1 MKKYIFYLIAFLAV
15 SCEDVLDKKNLGAID
30 DSYVWSDP
38 NMIELNV
45 NSFYANW
52 MPTGLFERPGLAEL
66 GIISDEARSGY
77 NGRAVNWI
85 NGVLVPIV
93 RMYRIKNGIMVVYAR
108 LMSFCRILKN
118 DIFYQLMLLRL
129 KRNDVTV
136 L

>member
-85 NGVLVPIV
+85 NGVRFGADRTDV
-93 RMYRIKNGIMVVYAR
+93 IMVVYAR

>member
-1 MKKYIFYLIAFLAV
+1 
-15 SCEDVLDKKNLGAID
+15 
-30 DSYVWSDP
+30 
-38 NMIELNV
+38 MIELNV

-85 NGVLVPIV
+85 NGVRFGADRTDVP
-93 RMYRIKNGIMVVYAR
+93 YQKWYYGGIRKANE
-108 LMSFCRILKN
+108 FCRILKN

>member
-77 NGRAVNWI
+77 NGRAVNWCAFWCRSY
-85 NGVLVPIV
+85 GCTVSKMVLWW
-93 RMYRIKNGIMVVYAR
+93 YTQG
-108 LMSFCRILKN
+108 
-118 DIFYQLMLLRL
+118 
-129 KRNDVTV
+129 
-136 L
+136 